1 MPQLLWD
8 ASGLAKRYY
17 GETGTATVN
26 ALFSVTPAPV
36 MVVTYLGYAET
47 AAILRRKLNQ
57 RDITFSTFRQARL
70 LLETEALLD
79 TVFSLL
85 SVEDPDVLTGVE
97 LTDLHNINSTD
108 ASILAAYLRY
118 AQSQPQDAPSCVLVA
133 ADRRLIRAAEAEGL
147 RTLNPELV
155 PATDIPAFLA
165 HLS

>member
-17 GETGTATVN
+17 SEAGTATAN
-26 ALFSVTPAPV
+26 ALFSAAPASTMAVTFI
-36 MVVTYLGYAET
+36 GYAET
-47 AAILRRKLNQ
+47 AAILRRKFNQ
-57 RDITFSTFRQARL
+57 GDVDFATFQQTRL
-70 LLETEALLD
+70 LLETEVLLNAE
-79 TVFSLL
+79 FSLL
-85 SVEDPDVLTGVE
+85 SVENTDVLDGVA

-118 AQSQPQDAPSCVLVA
+118 ARAQPSHAPPCVLIA

-155 PATDIPAFLA
+155 PAPDMPAYLL